1 MPNSNSNANADKKER
16 ISVLESNINLNA
28 NFSQLKLLLSIIKII
43 EIKVSKYF
51 PIFFK
56 NDKHKFK
63 ASSDPRRSIST

>member
-1 MPNSNSNANADKKER
+1 MPKFS
-16 ISVLESNINLNA
+16 LNA